1 MCWAVE
7 KNVMNEASKGSAES
21 PANMPRA
28 TGFQHHFAAVERSA
42 SHVRAAVP
50 GFPLTFL

>member
-21 PANMPRA
+21 PANMPCA
-28 TGFQHHFAAVERSA
+28 NGFQHHFAAVERNA

-50 GFPLTFL
+50 GVLLTLL